1 MTRLRA
7 LDECCAYIGYFC
19 GKIPRM
25 DKLLSSL
32 FSMRW
37 ASVGLIVFLVAIG
50 AATFIESIHG
60 IQAAKI
66 SIYNALWFEGL
77 LLYLVLALV
86 SNIFRYKMFT
96 RAKIAMLSF
105 HLSFIVILAGAAV
118 TRYISFEGQMVIREG
133 ASSNFI
139 YTADPY
145 VLINAQDITVAKGAT
160 TLQAWKTFLS
170 EFNSNDF
177 EYETKLGKKNITLR
191 YIDFKSD
198 RIDSLQ
204 VNQKFKGSA
213 LEIVTEGKRSN
224 FLVEND
230 VLMVGQTPFYYSS
243 ARPNTPNQ
251 APGVYLHH
259 KDGKTWVYPSVA
271 LKSLPMRE
279 MEKVRASGQAPA
291 DSLYQNYALNTWTE
305 FTPFSLYLVGD
316 QQVVF
321 KRHIP
326 HAKKVLV
333 KAAKKNT
340 GKDYLTVELNDGK
353 ATKKVRLEGGK
364 GQHPKPERFAMNGVV
379 YQLEYGS
386 IQKNIP
392 FTVQC
397 RDFRLDKY
405 PGSNSPSSFE
415 SDLTINDPRNN
426 VKLNRRVF
434 MNNVIDYDGYRFF
447 QSSYEL
453 DIPNTPENEEG
464 TVLSVNHDALG
475 TNITYFGYLLMAL
488 AMILSLFAPAG
499 RFAFL
504 SEQLQKVKAKKASLG
519 IILLLLSSNL
529 FAQHQHQ
536 HKAKPVHHEITTDH
550 ADELA
555 SLLVQDYE
563 GRIVPFHTLAD
574 QLTRKLTHDNKY
586 KDLNAVQFVLSL
598 HMYPSYWVSQPIIQV
613 PRSLRESLKL
623 KEFES
628 IMSLSSKDSEFKWMA
643 EYQAA
648 HQKLESKRN
657 EFDKKLIKLNE
668 KYEVANNIFMWQFMR
683 VIPAKND
690 PNNTWFVPLSMELG
704 QKDTLSSKL
713 FVNYLAAVHDG
724 GQRHTFG
731 EATDVLK
738 TFKKFQRKA
747 GKAVAP
753 SERVVKLEIS
763 YNKMQIFKHSYQLYI
778 LSGLLLLIVFF
789 IGIFFRSQQALNRL
803 KWPKRIFIAITV
815 ITFVYHGVGLGLR
828 WAISG
833 HAPWSNGYEAIVFIG
848 WITMIA
854 GFIFAKKNQVVL
866 AGAAVLAAL
875 MLWVTEMNLMDPEIT
890 PLVPVLKSYW
900 LMIHVAIITGSY
912 GFLGLACILGLINLK
927 LYLLQSEK
935 SAALVRLNIQ
945 EITYIS
951 EMTMTVGLYMLTIGT
966 FLGGVW
972 ANESWGRYWGWD
984 PKETWAL
991 VSVLV
996 YSVILH
1002 FRMIPGLQGRFLFN
1016 ALAFWG
1022 YSAILFTFFGVNF
1035 MLVGLH
1041 SYAQGE
1047 GLGQFPTW
1055 LIYLIIA
1062 FALLNTLAFLRNK
1075 SIEKKQKDA
1084 LLNS

>member
-1 MTRLRA
+1 
-7 LDECCAYIGYFC
+7 
-19 GKIPRM
+19 
-25 DKLLSSL
+25 
-32 FSMRW
+32 MRW

-66 SIYNALWFEGL
+66 SIYNAFWFEGL

-133 ASSNFI
+133 AGNNFI

-145 VLINAQDITVAKGAT
+145 VLINAQDMNSKSRP
-160 TLQAWKTFLS
+160 TLQAWKTYLS

-177 EYETKLGKKNITLR
+177 EYDTKVGKKNVTLR

-198 RIDSLQ
+198 RVDSLQ
-204 VNQKFKGSA
+204 VNQKFKESA
-213 LEIVTEGKRSN
+213 LELVTEGKRSN
-224 FLVEND
+224 FLAEND
-230 VLMVGQTPFYYSS
+230 VLMVGQTPFYYAS
-243 ARPNTPNQ
+243 ARPDSPNQ
-251 APGVYLHH
+251 APGIYLHH
-259 KDGKTWVYPSVA
+259 KNGKTWVYPSVA

-279 MEKVRASGQAPA
+279 MEKIRASGQAPA
-291 DSLYQNYALNTWTE
+291 DSLYQNYALNTWSE
-305 FTPFSLYLVGD
+305 FTPFSLYLVGN

-340 GKDYLTVELNDGK
+340 GKDYLTIELNDGK
-353 ATKKVRLEGGK
+353 ATKIVRLQGGK
-364 GQHPKPERFAMNGVV
+364 GQFPKPERFAMNGVV

-397 RDFRLDKY
+397 RDFRLDRY

-415 SDLTINDPRNN
+415 SELTIDDQRNN

-453 DIPNTPENEEG
+453 DNPSTPENEEG

-504 SEQLQKVKAKKASLG
+504 SEQLQKVKAKKASLS
-519 IILLLLSSNL
+519 IIALLLTSNL
-529 FAQHQHQ
+529 LAQHQHQ
-536 HKAKPVHHEITTDH
+536 HKAKPVHHEISSEH

-574 QLTRKLTHDNKY
+574 QLTRKLTHSNKY

-598 HMYPSYWVSQPIIQV
+598 HMYPSYWVSQPFIQV
-613 PRSLRESLKL
+613 PRSLREPLKL
-623 KEFES
+623 KEFGS
-628 IMSLSSKDSEFKWMA
+628 IMSLSSKNSEFKWMA
-643 EYQAA
+643 QAA

-683 VIPAKND
+683 VIPGKND
-690 PNNTWFVPLSMELG
+690 ANNTWFVPLSMELG
-704 QKDTLSSKL
+704 KKDTLSSKM

-731 EATDVLK
+731 EATDILK

-753 SERVVKLEIS
+753 SESVVNLEIS
-763 YNKMQIFKHSYQLYI
+763 YNNMEIFKHAYQLYL
-778 LSGLLLLIVFF
+778 LSGVLLLIVFF
-789 IGIFFRSQQALNRL
+789 IGIFFRSEQALGKL

-848 WITMIA
+848 WVTMIA
-854 GFIFAKKNQVVL
+854 GFAFAKKNQVVL
-866 AGAAVLAAL
+866 AGAAILAAL

-912 GFLGLACILGLINLK
+912 GFLGLACILGLVNLK

-935 SAALVRLNIQ
+935 SATLIKLNIQ

-996 YSVILH
+996 YAVILH

-1062 FALLNTLAFLRNK
+1062 FALLTTLAFLRNK

>member
-1 MTRLRA
+1 
-7 LDECCAYIGYFC
+7 
-19 GKIPRM
+19 M

-66 SIYNALWFEGL
+66 SIYNAFWFEGL

-86 SNIFRYKMFT
+86 SNIFRYKMFS

-118 TRYISFEGQMVIREG
+118 TRYVSFEGRMVIREG
-133 ASSNFI
+133 AGNNFI

-145 VLINAQDITVAKGAT
+145 VLINAQDITQKNGAT
-160 TLQAWKTFLS
+160 ALQAWKTYLS

-177 EYETKLGKKNITLR
+177 EYDTKVGKKNVTLR

-198 RIDSLQ
+198 CVDSLQ
-204 VNQKFKGSA
+204 VNQKFKANA
-213 LEIVTEGKRSN
+213 LELVTEGKKSN
-224 FLVEND
+224 YLSEED
-230 VLMVGQTPFYYSS
+230 VLMVGTTPFYFS
-243 ARPNTPNQ
+243 AQRPSAPNQ
-251 APGVYLHH
+251 APGIYLHV
-259 KDGKTWVYPSVA
+259 KDGKTWIYPSIE
-271 LKSLPMRE
+271 LKALPMTE

-291 DSLYQNYALNTWTE
+291 DSLYINYPLNEWSE
-305 FTPFSLYLVGD
+305 FKTFSLYIVGG

-321 KRHIP
+321 KRLIP
-326 HAKKVLV
+326 HAKKMLV
-333 KAAKKNT
+333 KAPVKKS
-340 GKDYLTVELNDGK
+340 GKDYLTVELSDGK
-353 ATKKVRLEGGK
+353 ASKKIRLEGGI
-364 GQHPKPERFAMNGVV
+364 GQYPKPERFAMNGVV

-405 PGSNSPSSFE
+405 PGSNAPSSFE
-415 SDLTINDPRNN
+415 SELTIDDQRNN
-426 VKLNRRVF
+426 VKLNRKVF

-453 DIPNTPENEEG
+453 DNPSTPENEEG
-464 TVLSVNHDALG
+464 TVLSVNHDSMG
-475 TNITYFGYLLMAL
+475 TNITYIGYLLMAL
-488 AMILSLFAPAG
+488 AMILSLFAPVG
-499 RFAFL
+499 RFTFL

-519 IILLLLSSNL
+519 IIALLLSSNL
-529 FAQHQHQ
+529 LAQHQHQ
-536 HKAKPVHHEITTDH
+536 HQHKTKPVHHEITTEH

-574 QLTRKLTHDNKY
+574 QLTRKLTHSNKY
-586 KDLNAVQFVLSL
+586 KELNAVQFVLSL
-598 HMYPSYWVSQPIIQV
+598 HMYPSYWVSQPFIQV
-613 PRSLRESLKL
+613 PRNLREPLKL

-643 EYQAA
+643 QYQAA

-690 PNNTWFVPLSMELG
+690 ANNTWFVPLSMELG
-704 QKDTLSSKL
+704 KKDTLSSKL

-738 TFKKFQRKA
+738 KFKKFQRTA

-753 SERVVKLEIS
+753 TERVVNLEIS
-763 YNKMQIFKHSYQLYI
+763 YNKMQIFKRSYQLYL

-789 IGIFFRSQQALNRL
+789 IGIFFRSEKELQRL

-848 WITMIA
+848 WVTMIA
-854 GFIFAKKNQVVL
+854 GFAFAKKNQVVL

-935 SAALVRLNIQ
+935 SAALVKLNIQ

-996 YSVILH
+996 YAVILH

-1055 LIYLIIA
+1055 LIYLIIV
-1062 FALLNTLAFLRNK
+1062 FALLTTLAFLRNK

>member
-1 MTRLRA
+1 
-7 LDECCAYIGYFC
+7 
-19 GKIPRM
+19 M

-66 SIYNALWFEGL
+66 SIYNAFWFEGL

-86 SNIFRYKMFT
+86 SNIFRYKMFS

-118 TRYISFEGQMVIREG
+118 TRYVSFEGLMVIREG
-133 ASSNFI
+133 SSSNFI
-139 YTADPY
+139 YTSDPY
-145 VLINAQDITVAKGAT
+145 VLINAQDITQKNGAT
-160 TLQAWKTFLS
+160 ALQAWKTYLS
-170 EFNSNDF
+170 EFNNNDF
-177 EYETKLGKKNITLR
+177 DYQTNIGKKEISIR
-191 YIDFKSD
+191 YVNFMSD
-198 RIDSLQ
+198 RVDSLQ
-204 VNQKFKGSA
+204 VNQKFKENA
-213 LEIVTEGKRSN
+213 LELVTDGMRSN
-224 FLVEND
+224 YLAEND
-230 VLMVGQTPFYYSS
+230 VFMVGQTPFYFSG
-243 ARPNTPNQ
+243 ARPDAPGQ
-251 APGVYLHH
+251 APGVYLHQ

-271 LKSLPMRE
+271 LKSLPMSE
-279 MEKVRASGQAPA
+279 MQKVRASGQAPA
-291 DSLYQNYALNTWTE
+291 DSLYTVFPLNEWSE
-305 FTPFSLYLVGD
+305 FTPLTLYLVGG

-321 KRHIP
+321 KRLIP
-326 HAKKVLV
+326 HAKKMLV
-333 KAAKKNT
+333 KAPVKKT
-340 GKDYLTVELNDGK
+340 GKDYLTIELSDGK
-353 ATKKVRLEGGK
+353 ATKKIRLEGGI
-364 GQHPKPERFAMNGVV
+364 GQFPKPERFAMNGVV

-392 FTVQC
+392 FSVRC

-405 PGSNSPSSFE
+405 PGSNAPSSFE
-415 SDLTINDPRNN
+415 SELTIEDPRDN
-426 VKLNRRVF
+426 VKLNRKVF

-453 DIPNTPENEEG
+453 DDPNTPENEEG
-464 TVLSVNHDALG
+464 TKLSVNHDSMG
-475 TNITYFGYLLMAL
+475 TNITYIGYLLMAL
-488 AMILSLFAPAG
+488 AMILSLFAPVG
-499 RFAFL
+499 RFTFL

-519 IILLLLSSNL
+519 IIALLLSSNL
-529 FAQHQHQ
+529 LAQHQHQHQ
-536 HKAKPVHHEITTDH
+536 HKAKPVHHEITTEH

-574 QLTRKLTHDNKY
+574 QLTRKLTHSNKY
-586 KDLNAVQFVLSL
+586 KELNAIQFVLSL
-598 HMYPSYWVSQPIIQV
+598 HMYPSYWVSQPFIQV
-613 PRSLRESLKL
+613 PRNLREPLKL

-643 EYQAA
+643 QYQAA

-690 PNNTWFVPLSMELG
+690 ANNTWFVPLSMELG
-704 QKDTLSSKL
+704 KKDTLSSKL

-738 TFKKFQRKA
+738 KFKKFQRTA

-753 SERVVKLEIS
+753 TERVVNLEIS
-763 YNKMQIFKHSYQLYI
+763 YNKMQIFKRSYQLYL

-789 IGIFFRSQQALNRL
+789 IGIFFRSEKELQRL

-815 ITFVYHGVGLGLR
+815 VTFVYHGVGLGLR

-848 WITMIA
+848 WVTMIA
-854 GFIFAKKNQVVL
+854 GFAFAKKNQVVL

-935 SAALVRLNIQ
+935 SAALVKLNIQ

-996 YSVILH
+996 YAVILH

-1062 FALLNTLAFLRNK
+1062 FALLTTLAFLRNK

>member
-1 MTRLRA
+1 
-7 LDECCAYIGYFC
+7 
-19 GKIPRM
+19 M

-66 SIYNALWFEGL
+66 SIYNAFWFEGL

-133 ASSNFI
+133 AGNNFI

-145 VLINAQDITVAKGAT
+145 VLINAQDMNSKSRP
-160 TLQAWKTFLS
+160 TLQAWKTYLS

-177 EYETKLGKKNITLR
+177 EYDTKVGKKNVTLR

-198 RIDSLQ
+198 RVDSLQ
-204 VNQKFKGSA
+204 VNQKFKESA
-213 LEIVTEGKRSN
+213 LELVTEGKRSN
-224 FLVEND
+224 FLAEND
-230 VLMVGQTPFYYSS
+230 VLMVGQTPFYYAS
-243 ARPNTPNQ
+243 ARPDSPNQ
-251 APGVYLHH
+251 APGIYLHH
-259 KDGKTWVYPSVA
+259 KNGKTWVYPSVA

-279 MEKVRASGQAPA
+279 MEKIRASGQAPA
-291 DSLYQNYALNTWTE
+291 DSLYQNYALNTWSE
-305 FTPFSLYLVGD
+305 FTPFSLYLVGN

-340 GKDYLTVELNDGK
+340 GKDYLTIELNDGK
-353 ATKKVRLEGGK
+353 ATKIVRLQGGK
-364 GQHPKPERFAMNGVV
+364 GQFPKPERFAMNGVV

-397 RDFRLDKY
+397 RDFRLDRY

-415 SDLTINDPRNN
+415 SELTIDDQRNN

-453 DIPNTPENEEG
+453 DNPSTPENEEG

-504 SEQLQKVKAKKASLG
+504 SEQLQKVKAKKASLS
-519 IILLLLSSNL
+519 IIALLLTSNL
-529 FAQHQHQ
+529 LAQHQHQ
-536 HKAKPVHHEITTDH
+536 HKAKPVHHEISSEH

-574 QLTRKLTHDNKY
+574 QLTRKLTHSNKY

-598 HMYPSYWVSQPIIQV
+598 HMYPSYWVSQPFIQV
-613 PRSLRESLKL
+613 PRSLREPLKL
-623 KEFES
+623 KEFGS
-628 IMSLSSKDSEFKWMA
+628 IMSLSSKNSEFKWMA
-643 EYQAA
+643 QYQAA

-683 VIPAKND
+683 VIPGKND
-690 PNNTWFVPLSMELG
+690 ANNTWFVPLSMELG
-704 QKDTLSSKL
+704 KKDTLSSKM

-731 EATDVLK
+731 EATDILK

-753 SERVVKLEIS
+753 SESVVNLEIS
-763 YNKMQIFKHSYQLYI
+763 YNNMEIFKHAYQLYL
-778 LSGLLLLIVFF
+778 LSGVLLLIVFF
-789 IGIFFRSQQALNRL
+789 IGIFFRSEQALGKL

-848 WITMIA
+848 WVTMIA
-854 GFIFAKKNQVVL
+854 GFAFAKKNQVVL
-866 AGAAVLAAL
+866 AGAAILAAL

-912 GFLGLACILGLINLK
+912 GFLGLACILGLVNLK

-935 SAALVRLNIQ
+935 SATLIKLNIQ

-996 YSVILH
+996 YAVILH

-1062 FALLNTLAFLRNK
+1062 FALLTTLAFLRNK

>member
-1 MTRLRA
+1 
-7 LDECCAYIGYFC
+7 
-19 GKIPRM
+19 M
-25 DKLLSSL
+25 DKILSTL

-37 ASVGLIVFLVAIG
+37 ASVGLIAFLLAIG

-66 SIYNALWFEGL
+66 IVYNASWFEGL
-77 LLYLVLALV
+77 LLYLTLALV
-86 SNIFRYKMFT
+86 SNIFRYKMWS
-96 RAKIAMLSF
+96 REKIAMLSF

-118 TRYISFEGQMVIREG
+118 TRYISFEGQMIIKEG
-133 ASSNFI
+133 SSSNFI
-139 YTADPY
+139 HTADPY
-145 VLINAQDITVAKGAT
+145 VLINAQDITQKNGAT
-160 TLQAWKTFLS
+160 SLQAWKTYLS
-170 EFNSNDF
+170 EYTNNDF
-177 EYETKLGKKNITLR
+177 TYTTNIGKKQISIR
-191 YIDFKSD
+191 YINFMSD
-198 RIDSLQ
+198 RVDSLQ
-204 VNQKFKGSA
+204 VNQKFKENA
-213 LEIVTEGKRSN
+213 LELVTDGMRSN
-224 FLVEND
+224 YLTEED
-230 VLMVGQTPFYYSS
+230 VLMVGSTPFYF
-243 ARPNTPNQ
+243 AKAKPAAPNQ
-251 APGVYLHH
+251 APGIHLHV

-271 LKSLPMRE
+271 LKSLPMSE
-279 MEKVRASGQAPA
+279 MRKVRESGQPPA
-291 DSLYQNYALNTWTE
+291 DSLYKEFPLNEWSE
-305 FTPFSLYLVGD
+305 FAPLTLYLIEG

-321 KRHIP
+321 KRLIP
-326 HAKKVLV
+326 HAKKVLA
-333 KAAKKNT
+333 KAPKKQT
-340 GKDYLTVELNDGK
+340 GKDYLTVELSDGK
-353 ATKKVRLEGGK
+353 ATKKVRLEGGIR
-364 GQHPKPERFAMNGVV
+364 QFPKPERFAMNGVV
-379 YQLEYGS
+379 YQLEYGA

-392 FTVQC
+392 FSVRC

-415 SDLTINDPRNN
+415 SELSIEDPRTNKQ
-426 VKLNRRVF
+426 VNRRVF

-453 DIPNTPENEEG
+453 DNPSTPENEEG

-504 SEQLQKVKAKKASLG
+504 GEQLQKIKLKKASLS
-519 IILLLLSSNL
+519 LLFLLSSSI
-529 FAQHQHQ
+529 FAQHQHGGQ
-536 HKAKPVHHEITTDH
+536 NHAHQSTNRPKPVHHEVSTEH

-555 SLLVQDYE
+555 TLLVQDYE

-574 QLTRKLTHDNKY
+574 QLTRKLTHDNKFR
-586 KDLNAVQFVLSL
+586 DLNAVQFILSL
-598 HMYPSYWVSQPIIQV
+598 HMYPSYWVNQPFIQI
-613 PRSLRESLKL
+613 PRNLREPLKL

-628 IMSLSSKDSEFKWMA
+628 MMALSDGNSEFKWMA
-643 EYQAA
+643 QYKVA
-648 HQKLESKRN
+648 HQKRESLRN
-657 EFDKKLIKLNE
+657 EFEKKLIKLNE

-683 VIPAKND
+683 VIPGKND
-690 PNNTWFVPLSMELG
+690 PNHTWYVPLSMELG

-724 GQRHTFG
+724 GQNHAFG
-731 EATDVLK
+731 EATDVLQK
-738 TFKKFQRKA
+738 FKKYQRTA

-753 SERVVKLEIS
+753 TEGVINLEIR
-763 YNKMQIFKHSYQLYI
+763 YNKMQLFKRSYQLYL
-778 LSGLLLLIVFF
+778 LSGFLLLVVFF
-789 IGIFFRSQQALNRL
+789 TGIFFRSEKALERL
-803 KWPKRIFIAITV
+803 KWPKRSLIGLAI
-815 ITFVYHGVGLGLR
+815 ITFIFHGMGLGMR
-828 WAISG
+828 WLISG
-833 HAPWSNGYEAIVFIG
+833 HAPWSNGYEAMVFIG
-848 WITMIA
+848 WVTMIA
-854 GFIFAKKNQVVL
+854 GFVFAKKNQVVL
-866 AGAAVLAAL
+866 AGATVLAAL
-875 MLWVTEMNLMDPEIT
+875 MLWVSEMNLMDPEIT

-927 LYLLQSEK
+927 LYLLQSQK
-935 SAALVRLNIQ
+935 SATLVRLNIQ

-996 YSVILH
+996 YAVILH
-1002 FRMIPGLQGRFLFN
+1002 FRLIPGLQGRFLFN

-1047 GLGQFPTW
+1047 GLGHFPTW
-1055 LIYLIIA
+1055 LTILIIA
-1062 FALLNTLAFLRNK
+1062 FAILTTLSALRNRY
-1075 SIEKKQKDA
+1075 IEKKQKEA
-1084 LLNS
+1084 LLQS

>member
-1 MTRLRA
+1 
-7 LDECCAYIGYFC
+7 
-19 GKIPRM
+19 M

-66 SIYNALWFEGL
+66 SIYNAFWFEGL

-133 ASSNFI
+133 EGNNFI

-145 VLINAQDITVAKGAT
+145 VLINAQDMTSKSSP
-160 TLQAWKTFLS
+160 TLQAWKTYLS

-177 EYETKLGKKNITLR
+177 EYDTKVGKKNVTLR

-198 RIDSLQ
+198 RVDSLQ
-204 VNQKFKGSA
+204 VNQKFKESA
-213 LEIVTEGKRSN
+213 LELVTEGKRSN
-224 FLVEND
+224 FLTEND

-243 ARPNTPNQ
+243 ARPDSPNQ
-251 APGVYLHH
+251 APGIYLHH

-279 MEKVRASGQAPA
+279 MEKIRASGQAPA
-291 DSLYQNYALNTWTE
+291 DSLYQNYALNTWSE
-305 FTPFSLYLVGD
+305 FTPFSLYLVGN

-321 KRHIP
+321 KRYIP

-353 ATKKVRLEGGK
+353 ATKIVRLEGGR
-364 GQHPKPERFAMNGVV
+364 GQLPKPERFAMNGVV

-397 RDFRLDKY
+397 RDFRLDRY

-415 SDLTINDPRNN
+415 SELTIDDQRNN

-453 DIPNTPENEEG
+453 DNPSTPENEEG

-475 TNITYFGYLLMAL
+475 TNITYVGYLLMAL
-488 AMILSLFAPAG
+488 AMILSLFAPVG
-499 RFAFL
+499 RFTFL

-519 IILLLLSSNL
+519 IIALLLTSNL
-529 FAQHQHQ
+529 LAQHQHQ
-536 HKAKPVHHEITTDH
+536 HKAKPVHHEITTEH

-574 QLTRKLTHDNKY
+574 QLTRKLTHSNKY

-598 HMYPSYWVSQPIIQV
+598 HMYPSYWVSQPFIQV
-613 PRSLRESLKL
+613 PRNLREPLKL

-643 EYQAA
+643 QYQAA

-683 VIPAKND
+683 VIPGKND
-690 PNNTWFVPLSMELG
+690 ANNTWFVPLSMELG
-704 QKDTLSSKL
+704 KKDTLSSKM

-738 TFKKFQRKA
+738 TFKQFQRKA

-753 SERVVKLEIS
+753 TESVVSLEIS
-763 YNKMQIFKHSYQLYI
+763 YNKMEIFKHAYQLYL
-778 LSGLLLLIVFF
+778 LSGMLLLIVFF
-789 IGIFFRSQQALNRL
+789 IGIFFRSEQALNGL
-803 KWPKRIFIAITV
+803 KWPKRIFIAITI

-848 WITMIA
+848 WVTMIA
-854 GFIFAKKNQVVL
+854 GFAFAKKNQVVL

-935 SAALVRLNIQ
+935 SATLVKLNIQ
-945 EITYIS
+945 EITYIA

-996 YSVILH
+996 YAVILH

-1062 FALLNTLAFLRNK
+1062 IVLLTTLAFLRNK

>member
-1 MTRLRA
+1 
-7 LDECCAYIGYFC
+7 
-19 GKIPRM
+19 M

-66 SIYNALWFEGL
+66 SIYNAFWFEGL

-133 ASSNFI
+133 EGNNFI

-145 VLINAQDITVAKGAT
+145 VLINAQDMTSKSSP
-160 TLQAWKTFLS
+160 TLQAWKTYLS

-177 EYETKLGKKNITLR
+177 EYDTKVGKKNVTLR

-198 RIDSLQ
+198 RVDSLQ
-204 VNQKFKGSA
+204 VNQKFKESA
-213 LEIVTEGKRSN
+213 LELVTEGKRSN
-224 FLVEND
+224 FLTEND

-243 ARPNTPNQ
+243 ARPDSPNQ
-251 APGVYLHH
+251 APGIYLHH

-279 MEKVRASGQAPA
+279 MEKIRASGQAPA
-291 DSLYQNYALNTWTE
+291 DSLYQNYALNTWSE
-305 FTPFSLYLVGD
+305 FTPFSLYLIGN

-321 KRHIP
+321 KRYIP

-353 ATKKVRLEGGK
+353 ATKSIRLEGGR
-364 GQHPKPERFAMNGVV
+364 GQFPKPERFAMNGVV

-397 RDFRLDKY
+397 RDFRLDRY

-415 SDLTINDPRNN
+415 SELTIDDQRNK

-453 DIPNTPENEEG
+453 DNPSTPENEEG

-475 TNITYFGYLLMAL
+475 TNITYVGYLLMAL

-499 RFAFL
+499 RFTFL
-504 SEQLQKVKAKKASLG
+504 SEQLKKVKAKKASLG
-519 IILLLLSSNL
+519 IIALLLTSNL
-529 FAQHQHQ
+529 LAQHQ
-536 HKAKPVHHEITTDH
+536 HKAKPVHHEINTEH

-555 SLLVQDYE
+555 TLLVQDYE

-574 QLTRKLTHDNKY
+574 QLTRKLTHSNKY

-598 HMYPSYWVSQPIIQV
+598 HMYPSYWVSQPFIQV
-613 PRSLRESLKL
+613 PRNLREPLKL

-643 EYQAA
+643 QYQVA

-683 VIPAKND
+683 VIPGKND
-690 PNNTWFVPLSMELG
+690 ANNTWFVPLSMELG
-704 QKDTLSSKL
+704 KKDTLSSKL

-738 TFKKFQRKA
+738 TFKKFQRNA

-753 SERVVKLEIS
+753 TESVVNLEIS
-763 YNKMQIFKHSYQLYI
+763 YNKMEIFKHAYQLYL

-789 IGIFFRSQQALNRL
+789 IGIFFRSEPSLNRL

-848 WITMIA
+848 WVTMIA
-854 GFIFAKKNQVVL
+854 GFAFAKKNQVVL

-935 SAALVRLNIQ
+935 SAALVKLNIQ
-945 EITYIS
+945 EITYIA

-996 YSVILH
+996 YAVILH

-1047 GLGQFPTW
+1047 GLGKFPTW

-1062 FALLNTLAFLRNK
+1062 FVLLTTLAFLRNK
-1075 SIEKKQKDA
+1075 SIEKKQKEA

>member
-1 MTRLRA
+1 
-7 LDECCAYIGYFC
+7 
-19 GKIPRM
+19 M

-66 SIYNALWFEGL
+66 SIYNAFWFEGL

-133 ASSNFI
+133 EGNNFI

-145 VLINAQDITVAKGAT
+145 VLINAQDMTSKSSP
-160 TLQAWKTFLS
+160 TLQAWKTYLS

-177 EYETKLGKKNITLR
+177 EYDTKVGKKNVTLR

-198 RIDSLQ
+198 RVDSLQ
-204 VNQKFKGSA
+204 VNQKFKESA
-213 LEIVTEGKRSN
+213 LELVTEGKRSN
-224 FLVEND
+224 FLTEND

-243 ARPNTPNQ
+243 ARPDSPNQ
-251 APGVYLHH
+251 APGIYLHH

-279 MEKVRASGQAPA
+279 MEKIRASGQAPA
-291 DSLYQNYALNTWTE
+291 DSLYQNYALNTWSE
-305 FTPFSLYLVGD
+305 FTPFSLYLIGN

-321 KRHIP
+321 KRYIP

-340 GKDYLTVELNDGK
+340 GKDYLTIELNDGK
-353 ATKKVRLEGGK
+353 ATKKIRLEGGR
-364 GQHPKPERFAMNGVV
+364 GQFPKPERFAMNGVV

-397 RDFRLDKY
+397 RDFRLDRY

-415 SDLTINDPRNN
+415 SELTIDDQRNK

-453 DIPNTPENEEG
+453 DNPSTPENEEG

-475 TNITYFGYLLMAL
+475 TNITYVGYLLMAL

-499 RFAFL
+499 RFTFL
-504 SEQLQKVKAKKASLG
+504 SEQLKKVKAKKASLG
-519 IILLLLSSNL
+519 IIALLLTSNL
-529 FAQHQHQ
+529 LAQHQHQ
-536 HKAKPVHHEITTDH
+536 HKAKPVHHEINTEH

-555 SLLVQDYE
+555 TLLVQDYE

-574 QLTRKLTHDNKY
+574 QLTRKLTHSNKY

-598 HMYPSYWVSQPIIQV
+598 HMYPSYWVSQPFIQV
-613 PRSLRESLKL
+613 PRNLREPLKL

-643 EYQAA
+643 QYQVA

-690 PNNTWFVPLSMELG
+690 ANNTWFVPLSMELG
-704 QKDTLSSKL
+704 KKDTLSSKM

-738 TFKKFQRKA
+738 TFKKFQRNA

-753 SERVVKLEIS
+753 TESVVNLEIS
-763 YNKMQIFKHSYQLYI
+763 YNKMEIFKHAYQLYL
-778 LSGLLLLIVFF
+778 LSGMLLLIVFF
-789 IGIFFRSQQALNRL
+789 IGIFFRSEQSLNRL

-848 WITMIA
+848 WVTMIA
-854 GFIFAKKNQVVL
+854 GFAFAKKNQVVL

-935 SAALVRLNIQ
+935 SAALVKLNIQ
-945 EITYIS
+945 EITYIA

-996 YSVILH
+996 YAVILH

-1047 GLGQFPTW
+1047 GLGKFPTW

-1062 FALLNTLAFLRNK
+1062 FVLLTTLAFLRNK

>member
-1 MTRLRA
+1 
-7 LDECCAYIGYFC
+7 
-19 GKIPRM
+19 M

-66 SIYNALWFEGL
+66 SIYNAFWFEGL

-86 SNIFRYKMFT
+86 SNIFRYKMFS

-118 TRYISFEGQMVIREG
+118 TRYVSFEGRMVIREG
-133 ASSNFI
+133 AGNNFI

-145 VLINAQDITVAKGAT
+145 VLINAQDITQKNGAT
-160 TLQAWKTFLS
+160 ALQAWKTYLS

-177 EYETKLGKKNITLR
+177 EYDTKVGKKNVTLR

-198 RIDSLQ
+198 CVDSLQ
-204 VNQKFKGSA
+204 VNQKFKANA
-213 LEIVTEGKRSN
+213 LELVTEGKKSN
-224 FLVEND
+224 YLSEED
-230 VLMVGQTPFYYSS
+230 VLMVGTTPFYFS
-243 ARPNTPNQ
+243 AQRPSAPNQ
-251 APGVYLHH
+251 APGIYLHV
-259 KDGKTWVYPSVA
+259 KDGKTWIYPSIE
-271 LKSLPMRE
+271 LKALPMTE

-291 DSLYQNYALNTWTE
+291 DSLYINYPLNEWSE
-305 FTPFSLYLVGD
+305 FKTFSLYIVGG

-321 KRHIP
+321 KRLIP
-326 HAKKVLV
+326 HAKKMLV
-333 KAAKKNT
+333 KAPVKKS
-340 GKDYLTVELNDGK
+340 GKDYLTVELSDGK
-353 ATKKVRLEGGK
+353 ASKKIRLEGGL
-364 GQHPKPERFAMNGVV
+364 GQYPKPERFAMNGVV

-405 PGSNSPSSFE
+405 PGSNAPSSFE
-415 SDLTINDPRNN
+415 SELTIDDQRNN
-426 VKLNRRVF
+426 VKLNRKVF

-453 DIPNTPENEEG
+453 DNPSTPENEEG
-464 TVLSVNHDALG
+464 TVLSVNHDSMG
-475 TNITYFGYLLMAL
+475 TNITYIGYLLMAL
-488 AMILSLFAPAG
+488 AMILSLFAPVG
-499 RFAFL
+499 RFMFL

-519 IILLLLSSNL
+519 IIALLLSSNL
-529 FAQHQHQ
+529 LAQHQHQHQ
-536 HKAKPVHHEITTDH
+536 HKAKPVHHEITTEH

-574 QLTRKLTHDNKY
+574 QLTRKLTHSNKY
-586 KDLNAVQFVLSL
+586 KELNAVQFVLSL
-598 HMYPSYWVSQPIIQV
+598 HMYPSYWVSQPFIQV
-613 PRSLRESLKL
+613 PRNLREPLKL
-623 KEFES
+623 REFES

-643 EYQAA
+643 QYQAA

-690 PNNTWFVPLSMELG
+690 ANNTWFVPLSMELG
-704 QKDTLSSKL
+704 KKDTLSSKL

-738 TFKKFQRKA
+738 KFKKFQRKA

-753 SERVVKLEIS
+753 TERVVNLEIS
-763 YNKMQIFKHSYQLYI
+763 YNKMQIFKRSYQLYL

-789 IGIFFRSQQALNRL
+789 IGIFFRSEKELQRL

-848 WITMIA
+848 WVTMIA
-854 GFIFAKKNQVVL
+854 GFAFAKKNQVVL

-935 SAALVRLNIQ
+935 SAALVKLNIQ

-996 YSVILH
+996 YAVILH

-1062 FALLNTLAFLRNK
+1062 FALLTTLAFLRNK

>member
-1 MTRLRA
+1 
-7 LDECCAYIGYFC
+7 
-19 GKIPRM
+19 M
-25 DKLLSSL
+25 DKILSSL

-37 ASVGLIVFLVAIG
+37 ASVGLIVFLLAIG

-66 SIYNALWFEGL
+66 TIYNASWFEGL
-77 LLYLVLALV
+77 LLYLTLALV
-86 SNIFRYKMFT
+86 ANIFRYKMWS
-96 RAKIAMLSF
+96 REKIAMLSF

-118 TRYISFEGQMVIREG
+118 TRYISFEGLMVIREG
-133 ASSNFI
+133 NSSNFI
-139 YTADPY
+139 YTSDPY
-145 VLINAQDITVAKGAT
+145 VLLNAQDISQKNGANA
-160 TLQAWKTFLS
+160 LQAWKTYLS
-170 EFNSNDF
+170 EFTNNDF
-177 EYETKLGKKNITLR
+177 HYTTSLGKKEISIR
-191 YIDFKSD
+191 YIDFMSD
-198 RIDSLQ
+198 RVDSLQ
-204 VNQKFKGSA
+204 VNQKFKENA
-213 LEIVTEGKRSN
+213 LELVTDGMRSN
-224 FLVEND
+224 YLTEED
-230 VLMVGQTPFYYSS
+230 VLMVGSTPFYFSK
-243 ARPNTPNQ
+243 AKPAAPNQ
-251 APGVYLHH
+251 APGIHLHV

-271 LKSLPMRE
+271 LKSLPMSE
-279 MEKVRASGQAPA
+279 MRKVRESGQPPA
-291 DSLYQNYALNTWTE
+291 DSLYKEFPLNEWSE
-305 FTPFSLYLVGD
+305 FAPLTLYLVGG

-321 KRHIP
+321 KRLIP

-333 KAAKKNT
+333 KAPQKKT
-340 GKDYLTVELNDGK
+340 GKDYLMVELSDGK

-364 GQHPKPERFAMNGVV
+364 DQFPKPERFAMNGVV

-392 FTVQC
+392 FSVRC

-415 SDLTINDPRNN
+415 SDLTIEDPRNN
-426 VKLNRRVF
+426 KQLKRRVF

-453 DIPNTPENEEG
+453 DDPNTPENEEG
-464 TVLSVNHDALG
+464 TKLSVNHDAVG
-475 TNITYFGYLLMAL
+475 TNITYFGYLLMAI

-499 RFAFL
+499 RFSFL
-504 SEQLQKVKAKKASLG
+504 AEQLKKVSLKKASLS
-519 IILLLLSSNL
+519 ILILLCNSV
-529 FAQHQHQ
+529 FGQHNH
-536 HKAKPVHHEITTDH
+536 HTPKPIHYEVSEEH

-555 SLLVQDYE
+555 TLLVQDYE

-574 QLTRKLTHDNKY
+574 QLTRKLTHDNKF
-586 KDLNAVQFVLSL
+586 KALNAVQFILSL
-598 HMYPSYWVSQPIIQV
+598 HMYPSYWVNQPFIQI
-613 PRSLRESLKL
+613 PRNLREPLKL

-628 IMSLSSKDSEFKWMA
+628 MMALSGPNSEFKWLA
-643 EYQAA
+643 QYKVA
-648 HQKLESKRN
+648 HQKRESLRN
-657 EFDKKLIKLNE
+657 EFEKKLIKLNE
-668 KYEVANNIFMWQFMR
+668 KFEVANNIFMWQFMR

-690 PNNTWFVPLSMELG
+690 PNHTWYVPLSMELG
-704 QKDTLSSKL
+704 QQKDTLSSKL
-713 FVNYLAAVHDG
+713 FVNYLSAVHEG
-724 GQRHTFG
+724 GEKKSFG
-731 EATDVLK
+731 KANDLMIE
-738 TFKKFQRKA
+738 FKAFQRLV

-753 SERVVKLEIS
+753 SESSVKMEIL
-763 YNKMQIFKHSYQLYI
+763 YNKMQVFKRSYQLYL

-789 IGIFFRSQQALNRL
+789 IGIFFRTERNQAKL
-803 KWPKRIFIAITV
+803 KWPKRTLIGLSIF
-815 ITFVYHGVGLGLR
+815 TFVFHGIGLGMR

-848 WITMIA
+848 WVTMIA

-866 AGAAVLAAL
+866 AGATVLAAL
-875 MLWVTEMNLMDPEIT
+875 MLWVSEMNLMDPEIT

-927 LYLLQSEK
+927 LYLLQSQK
-935 SAALVRLNIQ
+935 SAALIRLNIQ

-996 YSVILH
+996 YAVILH
-1002 FRMIPGLQGRFLFN
+1002 FRLIPGLQGRFLFN
-1016 ALAFWG
+1016 TLAFWG

-1047 GLGQFPTW
+1047 GLGHFPTW
-1055 LIYLIIA
+1055 LTLLIIA
-1062 FALLNTLAFLRNK
+1062 FAILTTLSALRNRY
-1075 SIEKKQKDA
+1075 IEKKQKEA
-1084 LLNS
+1084 LLQS

>member
-1 MTRLRA
+1 
-7 LDECCAYIGYFC
+7 
-19 GKIPRM
+19 M

-66 SIYNALWFEGL
+66 SIYNAFWFEGL

-86 SNIFRYKMFT
+86 SNIFRYKMFS

-118 TRYISFEGQMVIREG
+118 TRYVSFEGLMVIREG
-133 ASSNFI
+133 SSSNFI
-139 YTADPY
+139 YTSDPY
-145 VLINAQDITVAKGAT
+145 VLINAQDITQKNGAT
-160 TLQAWKTFLS
+160 ALQAWKTYLS
-170 EFNSNDF
+170 EFNNNDF
-177 EYETKLGKKNITLR
+177 DYQTNIGKKEISIR
-191 YIDFKSD
+191 YVNFMSD
-198 RIDSLQ
+198 RVDSLQ
-204 VNQKFKGSA
+204 VNQKFKENA
-213 LEIVTEGKRSN
+213 LELVTDGMRSN
-224 FLVEND
+224 YLAEND
-230 VLMVGQTPFYYSS
+230 VFMVGQTPFYFSG
-243 ARPNTPNQ
+243 ARPDAPGQ
-251 APGVYLHH
+251 APGVYLHQ

-271 LKSLPMRE
+271 LKSLPMSE
-279 MEKVRASGQAPA
+279 MQKVRASGQAPA
-291 DSLYQNYALNTWTE
+291 DSLYTVFPLNEWSE
-305 FTPFSLYLVGD
+305 FTPLTLYLVGG

-321 KRHIP
+321 KRLIP
-326 HAKKVLV
+326 HAKKMLV
-333 KAAKKNT
+333 KAPVKKT
-340 GKDYLTVELNDGK
+340 GKDYLTIELSDGK
-353 ATKKVRLEGGK
+353 ATKKIRLEGGI
-364 GQHPKPERFAMNGVV
+364 GQFPKPERFAMNGVV

-392 FTVQC
+392 FSVRC

-405 PGSNSPSSFE
+405 PGSNAPSSFE
-415 SDLTINDPRNN
+415 SELTIEDPRDN
-426 VKLNRRVF
+426 VKLNRKVF

-453 DIPNTPENEEG
+453 DDPNTPQNEEG
-464 TVLSVNHDALG
+464 TKLSVNHDSMG
-475 TNITYFGYLLMAL
+475 TNITYIGYLLMAL
-488 AMILSLFAPAG
+488 AMILSLFAPVG
-499 RFAFL
+499 RFTFL

-519 IILLLLSSNL
+519 IIALLLSSNL
-529 FAQHQHQ
+529 LAQHQHQHQ
-536 HKAKPVHHEITTDH
+536 HKAKPVHHEITTEH

-574 QLTRKLTHDNKY
+574 QLTRKLTHSNKY
-586 KDLNAVQFVLSL
+586 KELNAVQFVLSL
-598 HMYPSYWVSQPIIQV
+598 HMYPSYWVSQPFIQV
-613 PRSLRESLKL
+613 PRNLREPLKL

-643 EYQAA
+643 QYQAA

-690 PNNTWFVPLSMELG
+690 ANNTWFVPLSMELG
-704 QKDTLSSKL
+704 KKDTLSSKL

-738 TFKKFQRKA
+738 TFKKFQRTA

-753 SERVVKLEIS
+753 TERVVNLEIS
-763 YNKMQIFKHSYQLYI
+763 YNKMQIFKRSYQLYL

-789 IGIFFRSQQALNRL
+789 IGIFFRSEKELQRL

-815 ITFVYHGVGLGLR
+815 VTFVYHGVGLGLR

-848 WITMIA
+848 WVTMIA
-854 GFIFAKKNQVVL
+854 GFAFAKKNQVVL

-935 SAALVRLNIQ
+935 SAALVKLNIQ

-996 YSVILH
+996 YAVILH

-1062 FALLNTLAFLRNK
+1062 FALLTTLAFLRNK

>member
-1 MTRLRA
+1 
-7 LDECCAYIGYFC
+7 
-19 GKIPRM
+19 M

-66 SIYNALWFEGL
+66 SIYNAFWFEGL

-133 ASSNFI
+133 AGNNFI

-145 VLINAQDITVAKGAT
+145 VLINAQDMNSKSRP
-160 TLQAWKTFLS
+160 TLQAWKTYLS

-177 EYETKLGKKNITLR
+177 EYDTKVGKKNVTLR

-198 RIDSLQ
+198 RVDSLQ
-204 VNQKFKGSA
+204 VNQKFKESA
-213 LEIVTEGKRSN
+213 LELVTEGKRSN
-224 FLVEND
+224 FLAEND
-230 VLMVGQTPFYYSS
+230 VLMVGQTPFYYAST
-243 ARPNTPNQ
+243 RPDSPNQ
-251 APGVYLHH
+251 APGIYLHH
-259 KDGKTWVYPSVA
+259 KNGKTWVYPSVA

-279 MEKVRASGQAPA
+279 MEKIRASGQAPA
-291 DSLYQNYALNTWTE
+291 DSLYQNYALNTWSE
-305 FTPFSLYLVGD
+305 FTPFSLYLVGN

-340 GKDYLTVELNDGK
+340 GKDYLTIELNDGK
-353 ATKKVRLEGGK
+353 ATKIVRLQGGK
-364 GQHPKPERFAMNGVV
+364 GQFPKPERFAMNGVV

-397 RDFRLDKY
+397 RDFRLDRY

-415 SDLTINDPRNN
+415 SELTIDDQRNN

-453 DIPNTPENEEG
+453 DNPSTPENEEG

-504 SEQLQKVKAKKASLG
+504 SEQLQKVKAKKASLS
-519 IILLLLSSNL
+519 IIALLLTSNL
-529 FAQHQHQ
+529 LAQHQHQ
-536 HKAKPVHHEITTDH
+536 HKAKPVHHEISSEH

-574 QLTRKLTHDNKY
+574 QLTRKLTHSNKY

-598 HMYPSYWVSQPIIQV
+598 HMYPSYWVSQPFIQV
-613 PRSLRESLKL
+613 PRSLREPLKL
-623 KEFES
+623 KEFGS
-628 IMSLSSKDSEFKWMA
+628 IMSLSSKNSEFKWMA
-643 EYQAA
+643 QYQAA

-683 VIPAKND
+683 VIPGKND
-690 PNNTWFVPLSMELG
+690 ANNTWFVPLSMELG
-704 QKDTLSSKL
+704 KKDTLSSKM

-731 EATDVLK
+731 EATDILK

-753 SERVVKLEIS
+753 SESVVNLEIS
-763 YNKMQIFKHSYQLYI
+763 YNNMEIFKHAYQLYL
-778 LSGLLLLIVFF
+778 LSGVLLLIVFF
-789 IGIFFRSQQALNRL
+789 IGIFFRSEQALGKL

-848 WITMIA
+848 WVTMIA
-854 GFIFAKKNQVVL
+854 GFAFAKKNQVVL
-866 AGAAVLAAL
+866 AGAAILAAL

-912 GFLGLACILGLINLK
+912 GFLGLACILGLVNLK

-935 SAALVRLNIQ
+935 SATLIKLNIQ

-996 YSVILH
+996 YAVILH

-1062 FALLNTLAFLRNK
+1062 FALLTTLAFLRNK

>member
-1 MTRLRA
+1 
-7 LDECCAYIGYFC
+7 
-19 GKIPRM
+19 M

-66 SIYNALWFEGL
+66 SIYNAFWFEGL

-133 ASSNFI
+133 EGNNFI

-145 VLINAQDITVAKGAT
+145 VLINAQDMTSKSSP
-160 TLQAWKTFLS
+160 TLQAWKTYLS

-177 EYETKLGKKNITLR
+177 EYDTKVGKKNVTLR

-198 RIDSLQ
+198 RVDSLQ
-204 VNQKFKGSA
+204 VNQKFKESA
-213 LEIVTEGKRSN
+213 LELVTEGKRSN
-224 FLVEND
+224 FLTEND

-243 ARPNTPNQ
+243 ARPDSPNQ
-251 APGVYLHH
+251 APGIYLHH

-279 MEKVRASGQAPA
+279 MEKIRASGQAPA
-291 DSLYQNYALNTWTE
+291 DSLYQNYALNTWSE
-305 FTPFSLYLVGD
+305 FTPFSLYLVGN

-321 KRHIP
+321 KRYIP

-353 ATKKVRLEGGK
+353 ATKIVRLEGGR
-364 GQHPKPERFAMNGVV
+364 GQFPKPERFAMNGVV

-397 RDFRLDKY
+397 RDFRLDRY

-415 SDLTINDPRNN
+415 SELTIDDQRNN

-447 QSSYEL
+447 QSAYEL
-453 DIPNTPENEEG
+453 DNPSTPENEEG

-475 TNITYFGYLLMAL
+475 TNITYVGYLLMAL
-488 AMILSLFAPAG
+488 AMILSLFAPVG
-499 RFAFL
+499 RFTFL

-519 IILLLLSSNL
+519 IIALLLTSNL
-529 FAQHQHQ
+529 LAQHQHQ
-536 HKAKPVHHEITTDH
+536 HKAKPVHHEITTEH

-574 QLTRKLTHDNKY
+574 QLTRKLTHSNKY

-598 HMYPSYWVSQPIIQV
+598 HMYPSYWVSQPFIQV
-613 PRSLRESLKL
+613 PRNLREPLKL

-643 EYQAA
+643 QYQAA

-683 VIPAKND
+683 VIPGKND
-690 PNNTWFVPLSMELG
+690 ANNTWFVPLSMELG
-704 QKDTLSSKL
+704 KKDTLSSKM

-753 SERVVKLEIS
+753 TESVVSLEIS
-763 YNKMQIFKHSYQLYI
+763 YNKMEIFKHAYQLYL
-778 LSGLLLLIVFF
+778 LSGMLLLIVFF
-789 IGIFFRSQQALNRL
+789 IGIFFRSEQALNRL
-803 KWPKRIFIAITV
+803 KWPKRIFIAITI

-848 WITMIA
+848 WVTMIA
-854 GFIFAKKNQVVL
+854 GFAFAKKNQVVL

-935 SAALVRLNIQ
+935 SAALVKLNIQ
-945 EITYIS
+945 EITYIA

-996 YSVILH
+996 YAVILH

-1062 FALLNTLAFLRNK
+1062 FALLTTLAFLRNK
-1075 SIEKKQKDA
+1075 SIEKKQKEA

>member
-1 MTRLRA
+1 
-7 LDECCAYIGYFC
+7 
-19 GKIPRM
+19 M

-66 SIYNALWFEGL
+66 SIYNAFWFEGL

-86 SNIFRYKMFT
+86 SNIFRYKMFS

-118 TRYISFEGQMVIREG
+118 TRYVSFEGLMVIREG
-133 ASSNFI
+133 SSSNFI
-139 YTADPY
+139 YTSDPY
-145 VLINAQDITVAKGAT
+145 VLINAQDITQKNGAT
-160 TLQAWKTFLS
+160 ALQAWKTYLS
-170 EFNSNDF
+170 EFNNNDF
-177 EYETKLGKKNITLR
+177 DYQTNIGKKEISIR
-191 YIDFKSD
+191 YVNFMSD
-198 RIDSLQ
+198 RVDSLQ
-204 VNQKFKGSA
+204 VNQKFKENA
-213 LEIVTEGKRSN
+213 LELVTDGMRSN
-224 FLVEND
+224 YLAEND
-230 VLMVGQTPFYYSS
+230 VFMVGQTPFYFSG
-243 ARPNTPNQ
+243 ARPDAPGQ
-251 APGVYLHH
+251 APGVYLHQ

-271 LKSLPMRE
+271 LKSLPMSE
-279 MEKVRASGQAPA
+279 MQKVRASGQAPA
-291 DSLYQNYALNTWTE
+291 DSLYTVFPLNEWSE
-305 FTPFSLYLVGD
+305 FTPLTLYLVGG

-321 KRHIP
+321 KRLIP
-326 HAKKVLV
+326 HAKKMLV
-333 KAAKKNT
+333 KAPVKKT
-340 GKDYLTVELNDGK
+340 GKDYLTIELSDGK
-353 ATKKVRLEGGK
+353 ATKKIRLEGGI
-364 GQHPKPERFAMNGVV
+364 GQFPKPERFAMNGVV

-392 FTVQC
+392 FSVRC

-405 PGSNSPSSFE
+405 PGSNAPSSFE
-415 SDLTINDPRNN
+415 SELTIEDPRDN
-426 VKLNRRVF
+426 VKLNRKVF

-453 DIPNTPENEEG
+453 DDPNTPQNEEG
-464 TVLSVNHDALG
+464 TKLSVNHDSMG
-475 TNITYFGYLLMAL
+475 TNITYIGYLLMAL
-488 AMILSLFAPAG
+488 AMILSLFAPVG
-499 RFAFL
+499 RFTFL

-519 IILLLLSSNL
+519 IIALLLSSNL
-529 FAQHQHQ
+529 LAQHQHQHQ
-536 HKAKPVHHEITTDH
+536 HKAKPVHHEITTEH

-574 QLTRKLTHDNKY
+574 QLTRKLTHSNKY
-586 KDLNAVQFVLSL
+586 KELNAVQFVLSL
-598 HMYPSYWVSQPIIQV
+598 HMYPSYWVSQPFIQV
-613 PRSLRESLKL
+613 PRNLREPLKL

-643 EYQAA
+643 QYQAA

-690 PNNTWFVPLSMELG
+690 ANNTWFVPLSMELG
-704 QKDTLSSKL
+704 KKDTLSSKL

-738 TFKKFQRKA
+738 KFKKFQRTA

-753 SERVVKLEIS
+753 TERVVNLEIS
-763 YNKMQIFKHSYQLYI
+763 YNKMQIFKRSYQLYL

-789 IGIFFRSQQALNRL
+789 IGIFFRSEKELQRL

-815 ITFVYHGVGLGLR
+815 VTFVYHGVGLGLR

-848 WITMIA
+848 WVTMIA
-854 GFIFAKKNQVVL
+854 GFAFAKKNQVVL

-935 SAALVRLNIQ
+935 SAALVKLNIQ

-996 YSVILH
+996 YAVILH

-1062 FALLNTLAFLRNK
+1062 FALLTTLAFLRNK

>member
-1 MTRLRA
+1 
-7 LDECCAYIGYFC
+7 
-19 GKIPRM
+19 M

-66 SIYNALWFEGL
+66 SIYNAFWFEGL

-133 ASSNFI
+133 EGNNFI

-145 VLINAQDITVAKGAT
+145 VLINAQDMTSKSSP
-160 TLQAWKTFLS
+160 TLQAWKTYLS

-177 EYETKLGKKNITLR
+177 EYDTKVGKKNVTLR

-198 RIDSLQ
+198 RVDSLQ
-204 VNQKFKGSA
+204 VNQKFKESA
-213 LEIVTEGKRSN
+213 LELVTEGKRSN
-224 FLVEND
+224 FLTEND

-243 ARPNTPNQ
+243 ARPDSPNQ
-251 APGVYLHH
+251 APGIYLHH

-279 MEKVRASGQAPA
+279 MEKIRASGQAPA
-291 DSLYQNYALNTWTE
+291 DSLYQNYALNTWSE
-305 FTPFSLYLVGD
+305 FTPFSLYLVGN

-321 KRHIP
+321 KRYIP

-353 ATKKVRLEGGK
+353 ATKIVRLEGGR
-364 GQHPKPERFAMNGVV
+364 GQLPKPERFAMNGVV

-397 RDFRLDKY
+397 RDFRLDRY

-415 SDLTINDPRNN
+415 SELTIDDQRNN

-453 DIPNTPENEEG
+453 DNPSTPENEEG

-475 TNITYFGYLLMAL
+475 TNITYVGYLLMAL
-488 AMILSLFAPAG
+488 AMILSLFAPVG
-499 RFAFL
+499 RFTFL

-519 IILLLLSSNL
+519 IIALLLTSNL
-529 FAQHQHQ
+529 LAQHQHQ
-536 HKAKPVHHEITTDH
+536 HKAKPVHHEITTEH

-574 QLTRKLTHDNKY
+574 QLTRKLTHSNKY

-598 HMYPSYWVSQPIIQV
+598 HMYPSYWVSQPFIQV
-613 PRSLRESLKL
+613 PRNLREPLKL

-643 EYQAA
+643 QYQAA

-683 VIPAKND
+683 VIPGKND
-690 PNNTWFVPLSMELG
+690 ANNTWFVPLSMELG
-704 QKDTLSSKL
+704 KKDTLSSKM

-738 TFKKFQRKA
+738 TFKQFQRKA

-753 SERVVKLEIS
+753 TESVVNLEIS
-763 YNKMQIFKHSYQLYI
+763 YNKMEIFKHAYQLYL
-778 LSGLLLLIVFF
+778 LSGMLLLIVFF
-789 IGIFFRSQQALNRL
+789 IGIFFRSEQALNRL

-848 WITMIA
+848 WVTMIA
-854 GFIFAKKNQVVL
+854 GFAFAKKNQVVL

-935 SAALVRLNIQ
+935 SATLVKLNIQ
-945 EITYIS
+945 EITYIA

-996 YSVILH
+996 YAVILH

-1062 FALLNTLAFLRNK
+1062 FVLLTTLAFLRNK

>member
-1 MTRLRA
+1 
-7 LDECCAYIGYFC
+7 
-19 GKIPRM
+19 M

-66 SIYNALWFEGL
+66 SIYNAFWFEGL

-86 SNIFRYKMFT
+86 SNIFRYKMFS

-118 TRYISFEGQMVIREG
+118 TRYVSFEGLMVIREG
-133 ASSNFI
+133 SSSNFI
-139 YTADPY
+139 YTSDPY
-145 VLINAQDITVAKGAT
+145 VLINAQDITQKNGAT
-160 TLQAWKTFLS
+160 ALQAWKTYLS
-170 EFNSNDF
+170 EFNNNDF
-177 EYETKLGKKNITLR
+177 DYQTNIGKKEISIR
-191 YIDFKSD
+191 YVNFMSD
-198 RIDSLQ
+198 RVDSLQ
-204 VNQKFKGSA
+204 VNQKFKENA
-213 LEIVTEGKRSN
+213 LELVTDGMRSN
-224 FLVEND
+224 YLAEND
-230 VLMVGQTPFYYSS
+230 VFMVGQTPFYFSG
-243 ARPNTPNQ
+243 ARPDAPGQ
-251 APGVYLHH
+251 APGVYLHQ

-271 LKSLPMRE
+271 LKSLPMSE
-279 MEKVRASGQAPA
+279 MQKVRASGQAPA
-291 DSLYQNYALNTWTE
+291 DSLYTVFPLNEWSE
-305 FTPFSLYLVGD
+305 FTPLTLYLVGG

-321 KRHIP
+321 KRLIP
-326 HAKKVLV
+326 HAKKMLV
-333 KAAKKNT
+333 KAPVKKT
-340 GKDYLTVELNDGK
+340 GKDYLTIELSDGK
-353 ATKKVRLEGGK
+353 ATKKIRLEGGI
-364 GQHPKPERFAMNGVV
+364 GQFPKPERFAMNGVV

-392 FTVQC
+392 FSVRC

-405 PGSNSPSSFE
+405 PGSNAPSSFE
-415 SDLTINDPRNN
+415 SELTIEDPRDN
-426 VKLNRRVF
+426 VKLNRKVF

-453 DIPNTPENEEG
+453 DDPNTPENEEG
-464 TVLSVNHDALG
+464 TKLSVNHDSMG
-475 TNITYFGYLLMAL
+475 TNITYIGYLLMAL
-488 AMILSLFAPAG
+488 AMILSLFAPVG
-499 RFAFL
+499 RFTFL

-519 IILLLLSSNL
+519 IIALLLSSNL
-529 FAQHQHQ
+529 LAQHQHQHQ
-536 HKAKPVHHEITTDH
+536 HKAKPVHHEITTEH

-574 QLTRKLTHDNKY
+574 QLTRKLTHSNKY
-586 KDLNAVQFVLSL
+586 KELNAIQFVLSL
-598 HMYPSYWVSQPIIQV
+598 HMYPSYWVSQPFIQV
-613 PRSLRESLKL
+613 PRNLREPLKL

-643 EYQAA
+643 QYQAA

-690 PNNTWFVPLSMELG
+690 ANNTWFVPLSMELG
-704 QKDTLSSKL
+704 KKDTLSSKL

-738 TFKKFQRKA
+738 SFKKFQRTA

-753 SERVVKLEIS
+753 TERVVNLEIS
-763 YNKMQIFKHSYQLYI
+763 YNKMQIFKRSYQLYL

-789 IGIFFRSQQALNRL
+789 IGIFFRSEKELQRL

-815 ITFVYHGVGLGLR
+815 VTFVYHGVGLGLR

-848 WITMIA
+848 WVTMIA
-854 GFIFAKKNQVVL
+854 GFAFAKKNQVVL

-935 SAALVRLNIQ
+935 SAALVKLNIQ

-996 YSVILH
+996 YAVILH

-1062 FALLNTLAFLRNK
+1062 FALLTTLAFLRNK

>member
-1 MTRLRA
+1 
-7 LDECCAYIGYFC
+7 
-19 GKIPRM
+19 M

-66 SIYNALWFEGL
+66 SIYNAFWFEGL

-133 ASSNFI
+133 EGNNFI

-145 VLINAQDITVAKGAT
+145 VLINAQDMTSKSSP
-160 TLQAWKTFLS
+160 TLQAWKTYLS

-177 EYETKLGKKNITLR
+177 EYDTKVGKKNVTLR

-198 RIDSLQ
+198 RVDSLQ
-204 VNQKFKGSA
+204 VNQKFKESA
-213 LEIVTEGKRSN
+213 LELVTEGKRSN
-224 FLVEND
+224 FLTEND

-243 ARPNTPNQ
+243 ARPDSPNQ
-251 APGVYLHH
+251 APGIYLHH

-279 MEKVRASGQAPA
+279 MEKIRASGQAPA
-291 DSLYQNYALNTWTE
+291 DSLYQNYALNTWSE
-305 FTPFSLYLVGD
+305 FTPFSLYLIGN

-321 KRHIP
+321 KRYIP

-340 GKDYLTVELNDGK
+340 GKDYLTIELNDGK
-353 ATKKVRLEGGK
+353 ATKKIRLEGGR
-364 GQHPKPERFAMNGVV
+364 GQFPKPERFAMNGVV

-397 RDFRLDKY
+397 RDFRLDRY

-415 SDLTINDPRNN
+415 SELTIDDQRNK

-453 DIPNTPENEEG
+453 DNPSTPENEEG

-475 TNITYFGYLLMAL
+475 TNITYVGYLLMAL

-499 RFAFL
+499 RFTFL
-504 SEQLQKVKAKKASLG
+504 SEQLKKVKAKKASLVV
-519 IILLLLSSNL
+519 IALLLTSNL
-529 FAQHQHQ
+529 LAQHQ
-536 HKAKPVHHEITTDH
+536 HKAKPVHHEINTEH

-555 SLLVQDYE
+555 TLLVQDYE

-574 QLTRKLTHDNKY
+574 QLTRKLTHSNKY

-598 HMYPSYWVSQPIIQV
+598 HMYPSYWVSQPFIQV
-613 PRSLRESLKL
+613 PRNLREPLKL

-643 EYQAA
+643 QYQVA

-690 PNNTWFVPLSMELG
+690 ANNTWFVPLSMELG
-704 QKDTLSSKL
+704 KKDTLSSKM

-753 SERVVKLEIS
+753 TESVVNLEIS
-763 YNKMQIFKHSYQLYI
+763 YNKMEIFKHAYQLYL
-778 LSGLLLLIVFF
+778 LSGMLLLIVFF
-789 IGIFFRSQQALNRL
+789 IGIFFRSEQALKRL

-848 WITMIA
+848 WVTMIA
-854 GFIFAKKNQVVL
+854 GFAFAKKNQVVL

-935 SAALVRLNIQ
+935 SAALVKLNIQ
-945 EITYIS
+945 EITYIA

-996 YSVILH
+996 YAVILH

-1047 GLGQFPTW
+1047 GLGKFPTW

-1062 FALLNTLAFLRNK
+1062 FVLLTTLAFLRNK

>member
-1 MTRLRA
+1 
-7 LDECCAYIGYFC
+7 
-19 GKIPRM
+19 M

-66 SIYNALWFEGL
+66 SIYNAFWFEGL

-133 ASSNFI
+133 AGNNFI

-145 VLINAQDITVAKGAT
+145 VLINAQDMTSKSSP
-160 TLQAWKTFLS
+160 TLQAWKTYLS

-177 EYETKLGKKNITLR
+177 EYDTKVGKKNVTLR

-198 RIDSLQ
+198 RVDSLQ
-204 VNQKFKGSA
+204 VNQKFKESA
-213 LEIVTEGKRSN
+213 LELVTEGKRSN
-224 FLVEND
+224 FLAEND

-243 ARPNTPNQ
+243 ARPDSPNQ
-251 APGVYLHH
+251 APGIYLHH

-291 DSLYQNYALNTWTE
+291 DSLYQNYALNTWSE
-305 FTPFSLYLVGD
+305 FTPFSLYLVGN

-353 ATKKVRLEGGK
+353 ATKIVRLQGGK
-364 GQHPKPERFAMNGVV
+364 GQFPKPERFAMNGVV

-397 RDFRLDKY
+397 RDFRLDRY

-415 SDLTINDPRNN
+415 SELTIDDQRNN

-453 DIPNTPENEEG
+453 DNPSTPENEEG

-488 AMILSLFAPAG
+488 AMILSLFAPVG

-504 SEQLQKVKAKKASLG
+504 AEQLQKVKAKKASLG
-519 IILLLLSSNL
+519 IIALLLTSNL

-536 HKAKPVHHEITTDH
+536 HKAKPVHHEITTEH

-555 SLLVQDYE
+555 SLLVQNYE

-574 QLTRKLTHDNKY
+574 QLTRKLTHSNKY
-586 KDLNAVQFVLSL
+586 KDLNAVQFILSL
-598 HMYPSYWVSQPIIQV
+598 HMYPSYWVSQPFIQV
-613 PRSLRESLKL
+613 PRSLREPLKL

-643 EYQAA
+643 QYQAA

-683 VIPAKND
+683 VIPGKND
-690 PNNTWFVPLSMELG
+690 ANNTWFVPLSMELG
-704 QKDTLSSKL
+704 KKDTLSSKM

-753 SERVVKLEIS
+753 SESVVKLEIS
-763 YNKMQIFKHSYQLYI
+763 YNKMEIFKHAYQLYL

-789 IGIFFRSQQALNRL
+789 IGIFFRSEQALNKL
-803 KWPKRIFIAITV
+803 KWPKRIFIAITA

-848 WITMIA
+848 WVTMIA
-854 GFIFAKKNQVVL
+854 GFAFAKKNQVVL
-866 AGAAVLAAL
+866 GGAAVLAAL

-912 GFLGLACILGLINLK
+912 GFLGLACILGLVNLK

-935 SAALVRLNIQ
+935 SATLVKLNIQ
-945 EITYIS
+945 EITYIA

-996 YSVILH
+996 YAVILH

-1062 FALLNTLAFLRNK
+1062 FALLTTLAFLRNK
-1075 SIEKKQKDA
+1075 SIEKKQKEA

>member
-1 MTRLRA
+1 
-7 LDECCAYIGYFC
+7 
-19 GKIPRM
+19 M

-529 FAQHQHQ
+529 LAQHQHQ

-613 PRSLRESLKL
+613 PRSLREPLKL

-1062 FALLNTLAFLRNK
+1062 FALLTTLAFLRNK

>member
-1 MTRLRA
+1 
-7 LDECCAYIGYFC
+7 
-19 GKIPRM
+19 M

-66 SIYNALWFEGL
+66 SIYNAFWFEGL

-133 ASSNFI
+133 EGNNFI

-145 VLINAQDITVAKGAT
+145 VLINAQDMTSKSSP
-160 TLQAWKTFLS
+160 TLQAWKTYLS

-177 EYETKLGKKNITLR
+177 EYDTKVGKKNVTLR

-198 RIDSLQ
+198 RVDSLQ
-204 VNQKFKGSA
+204 VNQKFKESA
-213 LEIVTEGKRSN
+213 LELVTEGKRSN
-224 FLVEND
+224 FLTEND

-243 ARPNTPNQ
+243 ARPDSPNQ
-251 APGVYLHH
+251 APGIYLHH

-279 MEKVRASGQAPA
+279 MEKIRASGQAPA
-291 DSLYQNYALNTWTE
+291 DSLYQNYALNSWSE
-305 FTPFSLYLVGD
+305 FTPFSLYLVGN

-321 KRHIP
+321 KRYIP

-353 ATKKVRLEGGK
+353 ATKIVRLEGGR
-364 GQHPKPERFAMNGVV
+364 GQFPKPERFAMNGVV

-397 RDFRLDKY
+397 RDFRLDRY

-415 SDLTINDPRNN
+415 SELTIDDQRNN

-453 DIPNTPENEEG
+453 DNPSTPENEEG

-475 TNITYFGYLLMAL
+475 TNITYVGYLLMAL
-488 AMILSLFAPAG
+488 AMILSLFAPVG
-499 RFAFL
+499 RFTFL

-519 IILLLLSSNL
+519 MIALLLTSNL
-529 FAQHQHQ
+529 LAQHQHQ
-536 HKAKPVHHEITTDH
+536 HKAKPVHHEITTEH

-563 GRIVPFHTLAD
+563 GRVVPFHTLAD
-574 QLTRKLTHDNKY
+574 QLTRKLTHSNKY

-598 HMYPSYWVSQPIIQV
+598 HMYPSYWVSQPFIQV
-613 PRSLRESLKL
+613 PRNLREPLKL

-643 EYQAA
+643 QYQAA

-683 VIPAKND
+683 VIPGKND
-690 PNNTWFVPLSMELG
+690 ANNTWFVPLSMELG
-704 QKDTLSSKL
+704 KKDTLSSKM

-753 SERVVKLEIS
+753 TESVVSLEIS
-763 YNKMQIFKHSYQLYI
+763 YNKMEIFKHAYQLYL
-778 LSGLLLLIVFF
+778 LSGMLLLIVFF
-789 IGIFFRSQQALNRL
+789 IGIFFRSEQALNRL
-803 KWPKRIFIAITV
+803 KWPKRIFIAITI

-848 WITMIA
+848 WVTMIA
-854 GFIFAKKNQVVL
+854 GFAFAKKNQVVL

-935 SAALVRLNIQ
+935 SAALVKLNIQ
-945 EITYIS
+945 EITYIA

-996 YSVILH
+996 YAVILH

-1062 FALLNTLAFLRNK
+1062 FVLLTTLAFLRNK

>member
-1 MTRLRA
+1 
-7 LDECCAYIGYFC
+7 
-19 GKIPRM
+19 M

-50 AATFIESIHG
+50 LATFIESIYG

-66 SIYNALWFEGL
+66 SIYNATWFEGL
-77 LLYLVLALV
+77 LLYLTLALV
-86 SNIFRYKMFT
+86 SNIFRYKMFS
-96 RAKIAMLSF
+96 REKIAMLSF

-133 ASSNFI
+133 SSNNFI

-145 VLINAQDITVAKGAT
+145 VLINAQDITQKNGT
-160 TLQAWKTFLS
+160 TALQAWKTYLS
-170 EFNSNDF
+170 EFNNNDF
-177 EYETKLGKKNITLR
+177 EYQTNIGKKEISIR
-191 YIDFKSD
+191 YIDFMSD
-198 RIDSLQ
+198 RVDSLQ
-204 VNQKFKGSA
+204 VNQKFNENA
-213 LEIVTEGKRSN
+213 LELVTEGKKSN
-224 FLVEND
+224 YLTEEE
-230 VLMVGQTPFYYSS
+230 VLMVGTTPFYFS
-243 ARPNTPNQ
+243 AQRPGAPNQ
-251 APGVYLHH
+251 APGVYLHV
-259 KDGKTWVYPSVA
+259 KDGKTWIYPSIE
-271 LKSLPMRE
+271 LKALPMTE
-279 MEKVRASGQAPA
+279 MEKVRASGQAPS
-291 DSLYQNYALNTWTE
+291 DSLYINYPLNEWSE
-305 FTPFSLYLVGD
+305 FKTFSLYIVGG

-321 KRHIP
+321 KRLIP
-326 HAKKVLV
+326 HAKKMLV
-333 KAAKKNT
+333 KAPVKKS
-340 GKDYLTVELNDGK
+340 GKDYLTVELSDGK
-353 ATKKVRLEGGK
+353 ATKKIRLEGGIGK
-364 GQHPKPERFAMNGVV
+364 FPKPERFAMNGVV

-392 FTVQC
+392 FSVRC
-397 RDFRLDKY
+397 REFTLDKY

-415 SDLTINDPRNN
+415 SELTIEDPRNK
-426 VKLNRRVF
+426 VKLDRKVF

-447 QSSYEL
+447 QSAYDL
-453 DIPNTPENEEG
+453 DDPNTPENEEG
-464 TVLSVNHDALG
+464 TVLSVNHDSLG
-475 TNITYFGYLLMAL
+475 TNITYIGYLLMAL

-499 RFAFL
+499 RFQYL
-504 SEQLQKVKAKKASLG
+504 SEQLKKIKVKKASLG
-519 IILLLLSSNL
+519 IILVLLSTNV
-529 FAQHQHQ
+529 FAQHNHA
-536 HKAKPVHHEITTDH
+536 KKPVHHEVTTEH

-586 KDLNAVQFVLSL
+586 KELNAVQFVLSL

-613 PRSLRESLKL
+613 PRSLREALQL

-628 IMSLSSKDSEFKWMA
+628 IMSLTSKDSEFKWMA
-643 EYQAA
+643 EYKTA

-683 VIPAKND
+683 VIPGKND
-690 PNNTWFVPLSMELG
+690 PNHTWFVPLSMGLG

-713 FVNYLAAVHDG
+713 FVNYLAAVHEG
-724 GQRHTFG
+724 GQNHSFG
-731 EATDVLK
+731 AASDVLSK
-738 TFKKFQRKA
+738 FKKYQRKA

-753 SERVVKLEIS
+753 SAQAIGYEIS
-763 YNKMQIFKHSYQLYI
+763 YNKMQIFKRSYQLYL
-778 LSGLLLLIVFF
+778 LSGFLLLVVFF
-789 IGIFFRSQQALNRL
+789 IGIFFRLEKSLRVL
-803 KWPKRIFIAITV
+803 TWPKRILIAITI

-833 HAPWSNGYEAIVFIG
+833 HAPWSNGYEAMVFIG

-854 GFIFAKKNQVVL
+854 GFLFARKNQVVL
-866 AGAAVLAAL
+866 AGATVLAAL
-875 MLWVTEMNLMDPEIT
+875 MLWVSEMNLMDPEIT

-912 GFLGLACILGLINLK
+912 GFLGLACILGLINIK
-927 LYLLQSEK
+927 LYLFQTQK
-935 SAALVRLNIQ
+935 NAALVRLNIQ
-945 EITYIS
+945 EITYIT
-951 EMTMTVGLYMLTIGT
+951 EMTMTVGLFMLTIGT

-1002 FRMIPGLQGRFLFN
+1002 FRLIPGLQGRFLFN
-1016 ALAFWG
+1016 ALAFWS

-1055 LIYLIIA
+1055 LIYVIII
-1062 FALLNTLAFLRNK
+1062 FALLTTVAHLRNRR
-1075 SIEKKQKDA
+1075 IEKLQKDA
-1084 LLNS
+1084 LLQS

>member
-1 MTRLRA
+1 
-7 LDECCAYIGYFC
+7 
-19 GKIPRM
+19 M

-66 SIYNALWFEGL
+66 SIYNAFWFEGL

-133 ASSNFI
+133 EGNNFI

-145 VLINAQDITVAKGAT
+145 VLINAQDMTSKSSP
-160 TLQAWKTFLS
+160 TLQAWKTYLS

-177 EYETKLGKKNITLR
+177 EYDTKVGKKNVTLR
-191 YIDFKSD
+191 YVDFKSD
-198 RIDSLQ
+198 RVDSLQ
-204 VNQKFKGSA
+204 VNQKYKESA
-213 LEIVTEGKRSN
+213 LELVTEGKRSN
-224 FLVEND
+224 FLTEND

-243 ARPNTPNQ
+243 ARPDSPNQ
-251 APGVYLHH
+251 APGIYLHH
-259 KDGKTWVYPSVA
+259 KDGKTWVFPSVA

-279 MEKVRASGQAPA
+279 MEKIRASGQAPA
-291 DSLYQNYALNTWTE
+291 DSLYQNYALNTWSE
-305 FTPFSLYLVGD
+305 FTPFSLYLAGN

-321 KRHIP
+321 KRYIP

-340 GKDYLTVELNDGK
+340 GKDYLTIELNDGK
-353 ATKKVRLEGGK
+353 ATKIVRLEGGR
-364 GQHPKPERFAMNGVV
+364 GQFPKPERFAMNGVV

-397 RDFRLDKY
+397 RDFRLDRY

-415 SDLTINDPRNN
+415 SELTIDDQRNN

-453 DIPNTPENEEG
+453 DNPSTPENEEG

-475 TNITYFGYLLMAL
+475 TNITYVGYLLMAL
-488 AMILSLFAPAG
+488 AMILSLFAPVG
-499 RFAFL
+499 RFTFL

-519 IILLLLSSNL
+519 IIALLLTSNL
-529 FAQHQHQ
+529 LAQHQHQ
-536 HKAKPVHHEITTDH
+536 HKAKPVHHEITTEH

-574 QLTRKLTHDNKY
+574 QLTRKLTHSNKY

-598 HMYPSYWVSQPIIQV
+598 HMYPSYWVSQPFIQV
-613 PRSLRESLKL
+613 PKNLREPLKL

-643 EYQAA
+643 QYQAA

-683 VIPAKND
+683 VIPGKND
-690 PNNTWFVPLSMELG
+690 ANNTWFVPLSMELG
-704 QKDTLSSKL
+704 KKDTLSSKM

-738 TFKKFQRKA
+738 TFKQFQRKA

-753 SERVVKLEIS
+753 TESLVNLEIS
-763 YNKMQIFKHSYQLYI
+763 YNKMEIFKHAYQLYL
-778 LSGLLLLIVFF
+778 LSGMLLLIVFF
-789 IGIFFRSQQALNRL
+789 IGIFFRSEQALNRL

-848 WITMIA
+848 WVTMIA
-854 GFIFAKKNQVVL
+854 GFAFAKKNQVVL

-935 SAALVRLNIQ
+935 SAALVKLNIQ
-945 EITYIS
+945 EITYIA

-996 YSVILH
+996 YAVILH

-1062 FALLNTLAFLRNK
+1062 FALLTTLAFLRNK
-1075 SIEKKQKDA
+1075 SIEKKQKEA

>member
-1 MTRLRA
+1 
-7 LDECCAYIGYFC
+7 
-19 GKIPRM
+19 M

-66 SIYNALWFEGL
+66 SIYNAFWFEGL

-133 ASSNFI
+133 EGNNFI

-145 VLINAQDITVAKGAT
+145 VLINAQDMTSKSSP
-160 TLQAWKTFLS
+160 TLQAWKTYLS

-177 EYETKLGKKNITLR
+177 EYDTKVGKKNVTLR

-198 RIDSLQ
+198 RVDSLQ
-204 VNQKFKGSA
+204 VNQKFKESA
-213 LEIVTEGKRSN
+213 LELVTEGKRSN
-224 FLVEND
+224 FLTEND

-243 ARPNTPNQ
+243 ARPDSPNQ
-251 APGVYLHH
+251 APGIYLHH

-279 MEKVRASGQAPA
+279 MEKIRASGQAPA
-291 DSLYQNYALNTWTE
+291 DSLYQNYALNTWSE
-305 FTPFSLYLVGD
+305 FTPFSLYLVGN

-321 KRHIP
+321 KRYIP

-353 ATKKVRLEGGK
+353 ATKIVRLEGGR
-364 GQHPKPERFAMNGVV
+364 GQFPKPERFAMNGVV

-397 RDFRLDKY
+397 RDFRLDRY

-415 SDLTINDPRNN
+415 SELTIDDQRNN

-453 DIPNTPENEEG
+453 DNPSTPENEEG

-475 TNITYFGYLLMAL
+475 TNITYVGYLLMAL

-499 RFAFL
+499 RFTFL

-519 IILLLLSSNL
+519 IIALLLTSNL
-529 FAQHQHQ
+529 LAQHQHQ
-536 HKAKPVHHEITTDH
+536 HKAKPVHHEITTEH

-574 QLTRKLTHDNKY
+574 QLTRKLTHSNKY

-598 HMYPSYWVSQPIIQV
+598 HMYPSYWVSQPFIQV
-613 PRSLRESLKL
+613 PRNLREPLKL

-643 EYQAA
+643 QYQAA

-683 VIPAKND
+683 VIPGKND
-690 PNNTWFVPLSMELG
+690 ANNTWFVPLSMELG
-704 QKDTLSSKL
+704 KKDTLSSKL

-753 SERVVKLEIS
+753 TESVVNLEIS
-763 YNKMQIFKHSYQLYI
+763 YNKMEIFKHSYQLYL
-778 LSGLLLLIVFF
+778 LSGMLLLIVFF
-789 IGIFFRSQQALNRL
+789 IGIFFRSEQALNGL
-803 KWPKRIFIAITV
+803 KWPKRIFIAITI

-848 WITMIA
+848 WVTMIA
-854 GFIFAKKNQVVL
+854 GFAFAKKNQVVL

-935 SAALVRLNIQ
+935 SAALVKLNIQ
-945 EITYIS
+945 EITYIA

-996 YSVILH
+996 YAVILH

-1062 FALLNTLAFLRNK
+1062 FVLLTTLAFLRNK

>member
-1 MTRLRA
+1 
-7 LDECCAYIGYFC
+7 
-19 GKIPRM
+19 M

-37 ASVGLIVFLVAIG
+37 ASLGLIAFLIAIG
-50 AATFIESIHG
+50 AATFIESIYG

-66 SIYNALWFEGL
+66 SIYNAFWFEGL
-77 LLYLVLALV
+77 LLYLTLALI
-86 SNIFRYKMFT
+86 SNIFRYKMFS
-96 RAKIAMLSF
+96 REKIAMLSF

-133 ASSNFI
+133 TGNNFI

-145 VLINAQDITVAKGAT
+145 VLINAQEMTQKTAP
-160 TLQAWKTFLS
+160 TLQAWKTYLS

-177 EYETKLGKKNITLR
+177 EYDTKVGKKNVTLR

-198 RIDSLQ
+198 RVDSLQ
-204 VNQKFKGSA
+204 INQKFKESA
-213 LEIVTEGKRSN
+213 LELVTEGKRSN
-224 FLVEND
+224 FLAEND
-230 VLMVGQTPFYYSS
+230 VLMIGQTPFYYSG
-243 ARPNTPNQ
+243 ARPNAPNE
-251 APGVYLHH
+251 APGIYLHH

-279 MEKVRASGQAPA
+279 MEKIRASGQSPA
-291 DSLYQNYALNTWTE
+291 DSLYQNYALNTWSE
-305 FTPFSLYLVGD
+305 FTPFSLYIVGN

-326 HAKKVLV
+326 HAKKVLI

-340 GKDYLTVELNDGK
+340 GRDYLTVELKDGK
-353 ATKKVRLEGGK
+353 ATKIVRLQGGK

-392 FTVQC
+392 FTVEC
-397 RDFRLDKY
+397 RDFRLDRY

-415 SDLTINDPRNN
+415 SELTINDPRNN
-426 VKLNRRVF
+426 VKINRRVF

-453 DIPNTPENEEG
+453 DNPSTPENEEG

-488 AMILSLFAPAG
+488 AMVLSLFAPAG
-499 RFAFL
+499 RFTFL
-504 SEQLQKVKAKKASLG
+504 AEQLQKVKAKKASLG
-519 IILLLLSSNL
+519 IIALLLTSNL
-529 FAQHQHQ
+529 LAQHQHE
-536 HKAKPVHHEITTDH
+536 AKPVHHEISTEH
-550 ADELA
+550 ANELA

-563 GRIVPFHTLAD
+563 GRVVPFHTLAD
-574 QLTRKLTHDNKY
+574 QLTRKLTHSNKY
-586 KDLNAVQFVLSL
+586 KSLNAVQFVLSL
-598 HMYPSYWVSQPIIQV
+598 HMYPSYWVTQPIIQV
-613 PRSLRESLKL
+613 PRSLREPLKL
-623 KEFES
+623 SEFES

-643 EYQAA
+643 QYQDA

-690 PNNTWFVPLSMELG
+690 PNNSWFVPLSMELG

-713 FVNYLAAVHDG
+713 FVNYLASVHDA
-724 GQRHTFG
+724 GQRRAFG
-731 EATDVLK
+731 EASDVLK
-738 TFKKFQRKA
+738 IFKRFQRKA

-753 SERVVKLEIS
+753 SEQIVKLEIS
-763 YNKMQIFKHSYQLYI
+763 YNKMEIFKHSYQLYM
-778 LSGLLLLIVFF
+778 LSGFLLLVVFF
-789 IGIFFRSQQALNRL
+789 IGIFFRSEKAIQILR
-803 KWPKRIFIAITV
+803 WPKRILIAVTV

-848 WITMIA
+848 WVTMIA
-854 GFIFAKKNQVVL
+854 GFVFAKKNQVVL
-866 AGAAVLAAL
+866 AGATVLAAL
-875 MLWVTEMNLMDPEIT
+875 MLWVSEMNLMDPEIT

-927 LYLLQSEK
+927 LYLLQSYK
-935 SAALVRLNIQ
+935 SATLVKLNIQ
-945 EITYIS
+945 EITYIT

-1002 FRMIPGLQGRFLFN
+1002 FRLIPGLQGRFLFN
-1016 ALAFWG
+1016 ALAFWA

-1062 FALLNTLAFLRNK
+1062 FIILTTLAFLRNK
-1075 SIEKKQKDA
+1075 SIEKKQKEA
-1084 LLNS
+1084 LLQS